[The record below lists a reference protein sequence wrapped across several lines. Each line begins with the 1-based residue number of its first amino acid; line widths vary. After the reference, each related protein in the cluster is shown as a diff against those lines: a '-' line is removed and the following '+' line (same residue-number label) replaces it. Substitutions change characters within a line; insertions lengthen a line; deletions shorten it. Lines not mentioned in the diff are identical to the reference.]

1 MVNFSG
7 QTPFTRDTG
16 WSVSQP
22 SFIWREFLLILVLS
36 RFECKICEWKL
47 LFFLCFSAG
56 VLLKSSLYS
65 VKEGW
70 LLYCYACACVFQM
83 HDVHVPQAR
92 RSLMR
97 KWRRFAPIYARPRNN
112 WRHLYPFTSGLS
124 VCVCVRVHLSLA
136 VPWGVQIWSNKKRF
150 CHRVMSSGAVWKF
163 EVAIPGSPSLIVI
176 VLMLWSLW
184 T

>member
-1 MVNFSG
+1 MK
-7 QTPFTRDTG
+7 
-16 WSVSQP
+16 WSIFQGRPLSQETQAGLCL
-22 SFIWREFLLILVLS
+22 SLLFFLREFLLILLVLS

-56 VLLKSSLYS
+56 VLLESSLYS

-92 RSLMR
+92 RSLTR

-124 VCVCVRVHLSLA
+124 VCVYVCVCPFELGFTLRSSNLKQWKKAFLSQGYELRSC
-136 VPWGVQIWSNKKRF
+136 VKVWSGYP
-150 CHRVMSSGAVWKF
+150 GA
-163 EVAIPGSPSLIVI
+163 PRP
-176 VLMLWSLW
+176 
-184 T
+184 